1 MLRAGFF
8 IPLLATASLTLPLS
22 AAAQQVQFGPATPGV
37 CLLGRE
43 AAIGASKAGQAGTAR
58 MQQLV
63 RDVAAELKPQQDAI
77 IQENTALEAVRK
89 TLPPAQFQPRAAAL
103 QQRAQAF
110 NQLRQLRAAQIQ
122 RTKALVEQ
130 QIAQAIDP
138 LMGPIIAARKCA
150 VVFERAAT
158 YGWNPALDLTP
169 AVVQALDQRMPTI
182 QFNLATPQSVQ
193 GGQ

>member
-1 MLRAGFF
+1 
-8 IPLLATASLTLPLS
+8 
-22 AAAQQVQFGPATPGV
+22 
-37 CLLGRE
+37 
-43 AAIGASKAGQAGTAR
+43 

-77 IQENTALEAVRK
+77 IQENNALEAVRK